1 MQKIPQAKKVPFS
14 YTMHGETILDPYQWL
29 EDRDS
34 ATVRSWVK
42 KQNTFTKSHLVDAK
56 FEAIKRDIAKDQE
69 YDIESTPSFSQGYW
83 YLGKRGKRD
92 QKFKHYRK
100 KSLTGGKDELYFD
113 ENTLPKNTS
122 LQGLMMS
129 SSKKYIAYQLSDS
142 GSEHTTIYVKNLE
155 TGQILKDKVPIGFKS
170 SVSWNVAET
179 GFYYNKP
186 DPKKVTKQEPSYFG
200 KLYFHKLGTSAAKDQ
215 IIFGHSFHKEFSF
228 YCNTKDDTHLLIYAR
243 KRGRQNHI
251 FLFNIQTG
259 KSTELLKSLIGSK
272 NLGLTDDYVF
282 MYTNAKAPRG
292 KILIAKT
299 SDLYQGKE
307 KWKEII
313 PQNDAVLQDFSITSN
328 AVLCIYLS
336 DVSNTLIAYDFTGKI
351 IKNIPIPPYST
362 ISTLNSDI
370 KESIFSYSFENFLQM
385 RTSVVSDS
393 IKFGNKIV
401 VKPVKH
407 LDPAL
412 FKVEQRWYKSGNAR
426 VPMYILRRKDVAL
439 NGNNPTVL
447 HSYGGYGTTSMPHY
461 LPHWEQFIKSG
472 GIYVLANIRGGGE
485 FGEDWHR
492 AGSGKNKLNS
502 LHDIIA
508 AAEFLQKE
516 LYTSPRH
523 LAIFGGSNGGMNV
536 LACMVMRP
544 ELFGAV
550 ISAVPVSD
558 MYRFPQFLMASRWVH
573 EKGDPRNKED
583 FQVIKKW
590 SPYHNVAENIKY
602 PPLLITTG
610 YNDSRVHPMHSWK
623 MTARMQEVS
632 NKTFLYTDL
641 EAGHIGGAAKD
652 QQFFGQALK
661 LRFLKEYL

>member
-83 YLGKRGKRD
+83 YVNKRGKRD
-92 QKFKHYRK
+92 QKFKHYRN
-100 KSLTGGKDELYFD
+100 KSLTGGKDELYLD

-122 LQGLMMS
+122 LRDFTASLR
-129 SSKKYIAYQLSDS
+129 KKYLAYQLSVS

-170 SVSWNVAET
+170 SVTWNVAET

-200 KLYFHKLGTSAAKDQ
+200 KLYFHKLGTSAAKDK
-215 IIFGHSFHKEFSF
+215 IIFGQSFHKEFSF
-228 YCNTKDDTHLLIYAR
+228 YCSTKDDKHLIITAS
-243 KRGRQNHI
+243 KGWKQNHI
-251 FLFNIQTG
+251 FLFNTQTG
-259 KSTELLKSLIGSK
+259 KSTELLKSHIGIK

-328 AVLCIYLS
+328 AVLCTYLS

-351 IKNIPIPPYST
+351 IKNIPIPPHST
-362 ISTLNSDI
+362 VLTVNSDYR
-370 KESIFSYSFENFLQM
+370 ESIFSYSFDNFLQM

-401 VKPVKH
+401 VKPAKH

-447 HSYGGYGTTSMPHY
+447 QTYGGYGISSMPHY
-461 LPHWEQFIKSG
+461 LQHWEQFIKSG
-472 GIYVLANIRGGGE
+472 GIFVVANIRGGGE

-516 LYTSPRH
+516 LYTSPKH

-632 NKTFLYTDL
+632 KNTFLYTDL
-641 EAGHIGGAAKD
+641 EAGHTNAAAKD
-652 QQFFGQALK
+652 QQIYDYALK